1 MQQHKI
7 KVAPFSQH
15 EQILISKIRVL
26 PPERLIE
33 VEDFIDFLRQTSED
47 RQLRQAAAK
56 LSEDSFS
63 KVWDNPEDAEYD
75 RL

>member
-47 RQLRQAAAK
+47 RQLRQAAAR

>member
-1 MQQHKI
+1 MQHKM

-33 VEDFIDFLRQTSED
+33 VEDFIDFLRQSSDD

-56 LSEDSFS
+56 LSEDAFS